1 METPPGGLPALGPS
15 TVVRLSLLD
24 QIKLLGTV
32 IVLTA
37 AAVGWMNSQES
48 RTRRIEETQA
58 LLVKQV
64 AAIADAL
71 GVRLPT
77 APTAALYG
85 PAKPTP

>member
-1 METPPGGLPALGPS
+1 METPPNAHRTIGPS
-15 TVVRLSLLD
+15 TVVRLSLMD

-32 IVLTA
+32 IALTV
-37 AAVGWMNSQES
+37 AAVGWMNAQEQ

-71 GVRLPT
+71 GVRVPT
-77 APTAALYG
+77 APTAAVFG
-85 PAKPTP
+85 PPRPAP